1 MASLLKLNNLFKDDN
16 EIDLVINYKLTK
28 TIPVQVLEQNNQKH
42 FIKKF
47 ARFEMRQDNKL
58 VYKPLNLQVVRNDEL
73 ANILENE
80 YADPQVMGKSILT
93 LHKYLASKYI
103 NIKRKDVKA
112 FLENQNTYKIT
123 KPQIFRVNKPITSLF
138 PNSLWAIDLID
149 MLYLSKSNYEYRYII
164 NVVDVFSR
172 KIWLEKIKHKTA
184 KQISES
190 FRKIIQRAEITPNNL
205 MMDNGTEFKGQFE
218 TLCKDLDIKIRH
230 TRSYTPQANGI
241 VETANKSVRKL
252 IRYLMVQNNTYR
264 WSVYLNDIEN
274 NRNTTYNSS
283 IKNAPK
289 NVWTPTKELIDINID
304 ENTNPTTINKIKA
317 QQNIINR
324 FTAKK
329 ERYDDLFDNF
339 EVGDIVRIKMA
350 TIFTNIRKM
359 IKQKQTDKL
368 IAVKFTPKLF
378 VIATKTNPRT
388 ESLERRRYTLTTLN
402 EQYVRLQNGN
412 IKPFFGIDLQKVS
425 NTEQETQ
432 ITTKRALDLNK
443 IATNKNDVNIGDLL
457 DP

>member
-1 MASLLKLNNLFKDDN
+1 MASLLKLNNLFADDN
-16 EIDLVINYKLTK
+16 EIDLVINYKMTK
-28 TIPVQVLEQNNQKH
+28 KIPAEIIEQNNQKH

-47 ARFEMRQDNKL
+47 ARFEVRDKKL
-58 VYKPLNLQVVRNDEL
+58 YYKPLNLQVVRNDQL
-73 ANILENE
+73 QDILQKE

-93 LHKYLASKYI
+93 FHRYLASKYV

-112 FLENQNTYKIT
+112 FLENQNTYRIT
-123 KPQIFRVNKPITSLF
+123 KPQVFRVNKPITSLF

-172 KIWLEKIKHKTA
+172 KIWLEKIKYKTA
-184 KQISES
+184 KQIAES
-190 FRKIIQRAEITPNNL
+190 FRKIIERAGITPDHL

-218 TLCKDLDIKIRH
+218 ELCKELDIKIRH

-241 VETANKSVRKL
+241 VETANKAVRKL

-264 WSVYLNDIEN
+264 WSSYLNDIEN

-283 IKNAPK
+283 IKNAP
-289 NVWTPTKELIDINID
+289 NNIWTSTKELIDTNID
-304 ENTNPTTINKIKA
+304 ENTDATTISKIKA
-317 QQNIINR
+317 QQSVINR
-324 FTAKK
+324 FLNKK
-329 ERYDDLFDNF
+329 ERYEDLFDNF
-339 EVGDIVRIKMA
+339 EVGDIVRIKMSA
-350 TIFTNIRKM
+350 VFTNIRKM

-378 VIATKTNPRT
+378 VIATRTNPRT

-402 EQYVRLQNGN
+402 GEYVRLANGN

-425 NTEQETQ
+425 PTEEETT
-432 ITTKRALDLNK
+432 ITTQRALDLNK
-443 IATNKNDVNIGDLL
+443 ITTNRNDVNIGSLL